1 MPGLFQGL
9 EIGKRALLTHQVV
22 LQTIGHNIANVNTP
36 GYSRQ
41 RVQIGATLPENSTI
55 GSIGTGINADNV
67 RQVRDLFLGQQLRAD
82 TKSQGQWNYK
92 EKILSQIE
100 SFFAEPADG
109 TLSDQLNK
117 FWDSWSEVSTN
128 PTSIGSRVAVTEQ
141 TNLMVNS
148 FHEMAN
154 QLNRLRNSTDA
165 DLVALTSDVN
175 RLASEISSLNRQ
187 IKSQEIGQER
197 ANDLRDARD
206 TLVDELSILVDVNTT
221 EDASGGLLV
230 FIGAMELVGGV
241 GFQEL
246 QSNVENGGGFSK
258 HTLTWKGSTVNIKNL
273 NGQLRALT
281 EMRDDVIPGYMGE
294 LDRLVTTL
302 VTEVNGLH
310 RTGTGLDNSTGRT
323 FFDSAFQ
330 TAATIRLNSDLT
342 DHPERLAAS
351 ASGEPGD
358 NTIALAV
365 HALRTQR
372 VMASGTTSIND
383 YYNGI
388 VGRLGVETH
397 QANSFA
403 SNYEMLVEQI
413 KNTRDSV
420 QGVSL
425 DEEMA
430 NMVKF
435 QHAYDAAARVI
446 TSFDQALD
454 TVINTMGVV
463 GR

>member
-55 GSIGTGINADNV
+55 GSLGTGINADNV
-67 RQVRDLFLGQQLRAD
+67 RQVRDLFLGEQLRSD
-82 TKSQGQWNYK
+82 SKYQGQWSYK

-100 SFFAEPADG
+100 SLFAEPADG
-109 TLSDQLNK
+109 TLSAQLNK

-128 PTSIGSRVAVTEQ
+128 PTSIGSRVAVIEQ

-154 QLNRLRNSTDA
+154 QLDRLRNAIDG
-165 DLVALTSDVN
+165 DLVTLTSDVN
-175 RLASEISSLNRQ
+175 RLSKEIANINLQ
-187 IKSQEIGQER
+187 IKSREIGMER

-206 TLVDELSILVDVNTT
+206 LLVDELSQIVDVNTV
-221 EDASGGLLV
+221 EEAGGGLLV
-230 FIGAMELVGGV
+230 FIGAMELVSGV
-241 GFQEL
+241 DNQEL
-246 QSNVENGGGFSK
+246 QAKVENAGGYSK
-258 HTLTWKGSTVNIKNL
+258 HTLVWKGTNTSIKNL
-273 NGQLRALT
+273 NGQLHALV
-281 EMRDDVIPGYMGE
+281 EMRDDVIPGYMRE
-294 LDRLVTTL
+294 LDTL
-302 VTEVNGLH
+302 ASNLITAVNNLH
-310 RTGTGLDNSTGRT
+310 QTGTGLDSSTGRT

-330 TAATIRLNSDLT
+330 TAATMRLNSDLS

-351 ASGEPGD
+351 AGGEEGD
-358 NTIALAV
+358 NTIALAI
-365 HALRTQR
+365 HGLRTQR

-388 VGRLGVETH
+388 VGRLGVEAH

-454 TVINTMGVV
+454 TVINTMGIV